1 MLVIVIFALTVTNVI
16 TTLMAT
22 RLMASVVAISVV
34 EMLEAVTFRHQFND
48 KWAAFISCFSR
59 FSSSLTD
66 YPECF
71 TSCISP

>member
-34 EMLEAVTFRHQFND
+34 EMLEAVTF
-48 KWAAFISCFSR
+48 
-59 FSSSLTD
+59 
-66 YPECF
+66 
-71 TSCISP
+71 